1 MRYQFL
7 VLSLLLST
15 LAMAQVSEETP
26 IVSPFESGA
35 PDYYA
40 RDTYRTSKLVCPFKG
55 RVDYKPGEIECGLLQ
70 VPENREDPESRFI
83 ELHFVKL
90 ASLWDADE
98 EGDEEDKLAPGK
110 RDDPVVLLT
119 GGPGRH
125 AEFYVNLVVDHGIRE
140 HRDLYILE
148 QRGVGTSSDFCLTY
162 LARKPENLNV
172 GSLQELAD
180 AQLVAAEDCAASA
193 IAAGVDL
200 TAYNTI
206 ENARDVRALR
216 VALGYENW
224 NIWGISYGTLLG
236 QAYIKEDPDGIL
248 AAALDSI
255 VPLDTRGNPD
265 AWRTIKWFDRD
276 LRKLDE
282 LCGADPACGE
292 RYPNLGQRVRDAAT
306 AVLEEPIAIRVE
318 DTERYPTGTAW
329 ILSDLVTLLPF
340 ALFYEGSGYPA
351 LPVIIDAW
359 TAAVAERD
367 ETLFRALA
375 NAPADVSSISPGM
388 HNAILCNDG
397 HLAAQV
403 VSSRLD
409 REDFPT
415 LTNAAQVEG
424 GAEKNATRCAELVSG
439 PRPPEAYSLVE
450 TDIPTLLIV
459 GDMDPITPP
468 PLAQAIE
475 PGFSN
480 STYVE
485 VPYAGHGPTIFVDCV
500 GDMLN
505 RFYDEPAAEPDTSC
519 AEQMEPPEFIVP
531 LYRTALVPRVITLQ
545 AEDKDALAS
554 VAAWGVLSVLPVL
567 IGFIVLTIAPLG
579 RQIDRRAAVPSNGAR
594 VATWSAAFLGTLA
607 LGVLG
612 AAGAASYEISEVL
625 LLFGFVPWARIGAWA
640 GLVAGLLGL
649 VAVAL
654 TIRARFGRPLPIGTL
669 VGFLLTGLGAVSLS
683 AFLLYWDLGP

>member
-1 MRYQFL
+1 MRFQFF
-7 VLSLLLST
+7 VFSLLFST
-15 LAMAQVSEETP
+15 LVMAQVSEETSV
-26 IVSPFESGA
+26 VSPFASEA
-35 PDYYA
+35 PAYYT
-40 RDTYRTSKLVCPFKG
+40 RDTYRINKLVCPFKG

-90 ASLWDADE
+90 ASLWGEDE
-98 EGDEEDKLAPGK
+98 EGNEEDRLEPGK
-110 RDDPVVLLT
+110 RSDPVVLLT

-125 AEFYVNLVVDHGIRE
+125 AEFYVTLVVDHGIRQ

-162 LARKPENLNV
+162 LAKKPENLNV

-216 VALGYENW
+216 VALGYDDW
-224 NIWGISYGTLLG
+224 NVWGISYGTLLG
-236 QAYIKEDPDGIL
+236 QAYIKEDPDGIR
-248 AAALDSI
+248 AAVLDAI

-276 LRKLDE
+276 LRKIDE
-282 LCGADPACGE
+282 LCAADPACGE
-292 RYPNLGQRVRDAAT
+292 RYPDLGQRVRDAAT

-329 ILSDLVTLLPF
+329 ILSDLITLLPF
-340 ALFYEGSGYPA
+340 ALFYEESSYPA
-351 LPVIIDAW
+351 IPAIIDAW

-375 NAPADVSSISPGM
+375 NAPPDVSSVSPGM

-397 HLAAQV
+397 HLAARV
-403 VSSRLD
+403 VSARLD

-415 LTNAAQVEG
+415 LTNATLVEG
-424 GAEKNATRCAELVSG
+424 AAEKYATRCAELVSG
-439 PRPPEAYSLVE
+439 PRPAEAYSLVE

-485 VPYAGHGPTIFVDCV
+485 VPYAGHGPTLFVDCV
-500 GDMLN
+500 GNMLN

-519 AEQMEPPEFIVP
+519 ADQMEPPKFIVP
-531 LYRTALVPRVITLQ
+531 LYRTAVVRRVINLQ
-545 AEDKDALAS
+545 AEDKDALAA
-554 VAAWGVLSVLPVL
+554 VATWGVLSVLPVL
-567 IGFIVLTIAPLG
+567 IGFIVLTIAPIG
-579 RQIDRRAAVPSNGAR
+579 RRIDRREAVPSNGAR
-594 VATWSAAFLGTLA
+594 LTTWSAAFLGTLA

-625 LLFGFVPWARIGAWA
+625 LLFGFVPWARIGGWA
-640 GLVAGLLGL
+640 GLVAGVLGL
-649 VAVAL
+649 LAITL
-654 TIRARFGRPLPIGTL
+654 TIRARFRRRLPIGTL
-669 VGFLLTGLGAVSLS
+669 VGFILTGLGAASLA
-683 AFLLYWDLGP
+683 AFLFYWDLGP